1 LGLRIIYLYE
11 ENIKY
16 LPKKFLPYFESKK
29 SFIDNVRKD
38 SRFKLLENVI
48 VDNFYDIHTKDAKEI
63 LSFLMKK

>member
-1 LGLRIIYLYE
+1 MGLRIIYLYK

-16 LPKKFLPYFESKK
+16 LPKKFLLTGKK
-29 SFIDNVRKD
+29 SFIDKVRKD
-38 SRFKLLENVI
+38 FKFKHLENVI